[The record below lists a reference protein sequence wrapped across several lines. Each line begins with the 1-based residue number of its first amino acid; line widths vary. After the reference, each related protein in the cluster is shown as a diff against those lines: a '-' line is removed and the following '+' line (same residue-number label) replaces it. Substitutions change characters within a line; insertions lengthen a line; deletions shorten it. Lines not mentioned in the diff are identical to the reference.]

1 MGNTMSTEPSTNPF
15 LQDWDTPFQVPPF
28 GDIAPEH
35 ISPAIEQ
42 AFSDHLAEV
51 EAIAANREPVTFEN
65 TIDALELA
73 GSLLRKTAAVFYNLA
88 GSDTNEALQALE
100 RDLAPKMA
108 KHSQSVSLHEGLFAR
123 IEALWAIKADLN
135 MTAEQA
141 RVLDLTRKGFVR
153 SGALLEGADRERIK
167 DIGQRLAVLATQFSQ
182 NVLADEQVE
191 ALHITQSEDLAGLA
205 PSLVAA
211 AAQAAKDRNKDG
223 WVITLSR
230 SLIEP
235 FLIQSTR
242 RDLREAAFKQWTSRG
257 ERGGE
262 TDNRAIAQE
271 TLALRQERAKLLGYQ
286 TYAHYKLENEMA
298 KAPAAVRKLLEDVWK
313 PARAVALA
321 DQEKLEQLAASEGAN
336 IQLEAWDWRHY
347 SEKRR
352 QSEFAISDDEVKP
365 YFTLDAM
372 IKASFATAHRLFGL
386 SFQQRTDIPVYHDD
400 VRAYDVLGPTGEHV
414 AVFLGDYYGRM
425 SKRSGAWM
433 SAFRGQSKLRLGKLG
448 GDVRPIIVNVMNF
461 AKPPAGETA
470 LLTLDDV
477 RTLFHEF
484 GHALHGMLSDVT
496 YPSVAGT
503 SVARDFVELPS
514 QLYEHWLMVPEILR
528 EHARHA
534 ETGQPIPDDLIERL
548 TAAAK
553 YDQGFGTVEYV
564 ASALVDLDMH
574 DGTTDGTSDLLA
586 AEAETLERIGMP
598 RAITM
603 RHRSPHFQHIF
614 SGGSYASGYYS
625 YLWSEVMDADA
636 FAAFM
641 EAGSAFDESV
651 ADKLKTHIYSAG
663 GAVDPAQLY
672 TAFRGRMP
680 TVDALLAKRGLDKAA

>member
-1 MGNTMSTEPSTNPF
+1 M
-15 LQDWDTPFQVPPF
+15 
-28 GDIAPEH
+28 
-35 ISPAIEQ
+35 
-42 AFSDHLAEV
+42 
-51 EAIAANREPVTFEN
+51 RCK
-65 TIDALELA
+65 
-73 GSLLRKTAAVFYNLA
+73 R
-88 GSDTNEALQALE
+88 LE
-100 RDLAPKMA
+100 RELAPKMA
-108 KHSQSVSLHEGLFAR
+108 KHSQAVSLHEGLFAR
-123 IEALWAIKADLN
+123 IEALWAIKDTLDL
-135 MTAEQA
+135 TPEQT

-153 SGALLEGADRERIK
+153 AGALLEGAERERIK
-167 DIGQRLAVLATQFSQ
+167 EIGQRLAVLATQFSQ

-191 ALHITQSEDLAGLA
+191 ALHLTDDADLAGLA

-211 AAQAAKDRNKDG
+211 AAEAAKERGKQG

-242 RDLREAAFKQWTSRG
+242 RDLREAAFAQWTSRG
-257 ERGGE
+257 ERGGK

-271 TLALRQERAKLLGYQ
+271 TLALRQERAKLLGYE

-298 KAPAAVRKLLEDVWK
+298 KDPSAVRKLLQDVWE
-313 PARAVALA
+313 PAREMALA
-321 DQEKLEQLAASEGAN
+321 DQATLEELAASEGAN

-352 QSEFAISDDEVKP
+352 QAEFAISDDEVKP

-372 IKASFATAHRLFGL
+372 IEAAFATANRLFGL
-386 SFQQRTDIPVYHDD
+386 SFKQRDDIPTYQED
-400 VRAYDVLGPTGEHV
+400 VRTYEVLGPSGEHV

-433 SAFRGQSKLRLGKLG
+433 SAFRGQRRLG

-461 AKPPAGETA
+461 AKPPAGEKA

-484 GHALHGMLSDVT
+484 GHALHGILSDVT

-514 QLYEHWLMVPEILR
+514 QLYEHWLMVPDILR
-528 EHARHA
+528 AHARHA
-534 ETGQPIPDDLIERL
+534 QTGEIIPDDLIERL
-548 TAAAK
+548 TAASK
-553 YDQGFGTVEYV
+553 YDQGFATVEYV
-564 ASALVDLDMH
+564 ASAMVDLDMH
-574 DGTTDGTSDLLA
+574 DGTTDGTTDLLA
-586 AEAETLERIGMP
+586 AEAQTLERIGMP

-636 FAAFM
+636 FAAFK
-641 EAGSAFDESV
+641 EAGSPFDADV
-651 ADKLKTHIYSAG
+651 AKKLKTHIYAAG
-663 GAVDPAQLY
+663 GATDPAELY

-680 TVDALLAKRGLDKAA
+680 TVDALLEKRGLDKAA

>member
-1 MGNTMSTEPSTNPF
+1 MSNNPF
-15 LQDWDTPFQVPPF
+15 LQTWQTPFEVPPF
-28 GDIAPEH
+28 GEITPDH
-35 ISPAIEQ
+35 ISPALDQ
-42 AFSDHLAEV
+42 AFEEHLAEV
-51 EAIAANREPVTFEN
+51 DAIASNTDPVTFEN

-73 GSLLRKTAAVFYNLA
+73 GALLTKTASVFYNLA
-88 GSDTNEALQALE
+88 GSDTNDALQALE

-108 KHSQSVSLHEGLFAR
+108 KHSQAVSLHEGLFTR
-123 IEALWAIKADLN
+123 IEALWAIKDTLGL
-135 MTAEQA
+135 TSEQA

-153 SGALLEGADRERIK
+153 AGALLEGEARERIK
-167 DIGQRLAVLATQFSQ
+167 EIGQRLAVLATQFSQ

-191 ALHITQSEDLAGLA
+191 ALHLTDEADLAGLA

-211 AAQAAKDRNKDG
+211 AAEAAKERNKQG

-242 RDLREAAFKQWTSRG
+242 RDLREAAFGQWTSRG

-262 TDNRAIAQE
+262 TDNRAVAEE
-271 TLALRQERAKLLGYQ
+271 TLKLRQERAKLLGYE

-298 KAPAAVRKLLEDVWK
+298 KDPSAVRKLLDDVWA
-313 PARAVALA
+313 PAREMALA
-321 DQEKLEQLAASEGAN
+321 DQDKLEALAASEGAN
-336 IQLEAWDWRHY
+336 IKLEAWDWRHY

-372 IKASFATAHRLFGL
+372 IEAAFATASRLFGL
-386 SFQQRTDIPVYHDD
+386 SFKQRDDIPVYHAD
-400 VRAYDVLGPTGEHV
+400 VRAYEVLGPSGEHV

-433 SAFRGQSKLRLGKLG
+433 SAFRGQRKLG
-448 GDVRPIIVNVMNF
+448 EDVRPIIVNVMNF
-461 AKPPAGETA
+461 AKPPEGETA

-514 QLYEHWLMVPEILR
+514 QLYEHWLMVPDILR
-528 EHARHA
+528 THARHA
-534 ETGQPIPDDLIERL
+534 QTGAVIPDDLIARL
-548 TAAAK
+548 TAASK
-553 YDQGFGTVEYV
+553 YDQGFTTVEYV
-564 ASALVDLDMH
+564 ASAMVDLDMH

-586 AEAETLERIGMP
+586 AEAQTLERIGIP
-598 RAITM
+598 SAITM

-636 FAAFM
+636 FAAFK
-641 EAGSAFDESV
+641 EAGSPFDSDV
-651 ADKLKTHIYSAG
+651 AAKLKTHIYSAG
-663 GAVDPAQLY
+663 GATDPAELY

-680 TVDALLAKRGLDKAA
+680 TVDALLEKRGLDKAA